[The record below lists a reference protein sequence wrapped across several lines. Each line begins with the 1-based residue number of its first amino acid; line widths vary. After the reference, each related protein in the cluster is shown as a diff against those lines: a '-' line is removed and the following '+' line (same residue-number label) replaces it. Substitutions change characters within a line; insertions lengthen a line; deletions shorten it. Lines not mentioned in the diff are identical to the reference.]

1 MPARGRSG
9 PVITSVQLID
19 LGQQLMDES
28 IPTPGTSIR
37 MADAIR
43 YRDGLMIALL
53 GFMPPLRRKNLA
65 ALEIGRHLIRE
76 GDGWFLIV
84 PRTEAK
90 KETSAIEFAIPEFL
104 TPYLA
109 TYLDV
114 IRPQDAPASIMQRAV
129 GQPKRGC
136 SHVFRDL
143 ANPHPAHGPPAWYP
157 YSSARCS

>member
-28 IPTPGTSIR
+28 KPTPGTPIR

-53 GFMPPLRRKNLA
+53 GFIPPLRRKNLA

-76 GDGWFLIV
+76 GDGWFVIV
-84 PRTEAK
+84 PRTETK
-90 KETSAIEFAIPEFL
+90 KESSAIEVAIPEFL
-104 TPYLA
+104 NPYLA
-109 TYLDV
+109 TYLDDHSSE
-114 IRPQDAPASIMQRAV
+114 DAPASNMQRAV
-129 GQPKRGC
+129 GEPMRGC
-136 SHVFRDL
+136 SHLFRDL
-143 ANPHPAHGPPAWYP
+143 ANLHPAHAPPARYP